1 MNVFCSCGTLAI
13 QAPCFRSTDCGFP
26 IHPEADVGR
35 WYPLASRRGMLSLL
49 LGLPSLPGVGF
60 VPAPSSG
67 MSPACWLSRAI
78 GDRYVRCFLFFVPP
92 PVYCCGCGTS
102 CTMHARFH
110 TAPRHSRVH
119 ALKRDAWAH
128 AQRPSMH
135 GRPGT
140 QRTRRDGDVIRD
152 NVLSR
157 KMGGNEGIRHDI
169 LPLRCENTGVA
180 RMRWLLRCGGC
191 SMGRNIFRRKSVV
204 KRIFF
209 TTPFGQ
215 RTFLSLERSSVN
227 LLP

>member
-1 MNVFCSCGTLAI
+1 MCFVHAGLSPFKLLVFGAPTAVSPSTLRRTSADGIPWPPVAVCSRCYW
-13 QAPCFRSTDCGFP
+13 GFP
-26 IHPEADVGR
+26 HCPASASS
-35 WYPLASRRGMLSLL
+35 PLLR
-49 LGLPSLPGVGF
+49 
-60 VPAPSSG
+60 
-67 MSPACWLSRAI
+67 PACRPPVGYPARSAI
-78 GDRYVRCFLFFVPP
+78 DMCAVFFFLFRLRCIVD
-92 PVYCCGCGTS
+92 GCGTS

-180 RMRWLLRCGGC
+180 RMRWLLQCGEC